1 MVFPLLVIVFPLEIQ
16 ACKRP
21 KSLLNSPKLLLHQLV
36 GKQLNIPAKPQFSL
50 PDGTS
55 FPILNSRLYH
65 DIEAIDPDYYKD
77 LKWMLKND
85 VSCIP
90 EMTFSMDLDEEKHF
104 LYEKTEVTDYGLK
117 LGGRNIRV
125 TEEIKHEYIDLV
137 DEHILT
143 NAICPQI
150 NSFLEGFNELV
161 PRELILIFNDE
172 ELELLISGLSEIDLD
187 DLKASPE
194 YTAYT
199 AAYSVVQWF

>member
-1 MVFPLLVIVFPLEIQ
+1 
-16 ACKRP
+16 
-21 KSLLNSPKLLLHQLV
+21 
-36 GKQLNIPAKPQFSL
+36 
-50 PDGTS
+50 
-55 FPILNSRLYH
+55 
-65 DIEAIDPDYYKD
+65 
-77 LKWMLKND
+77 MLKND

-90 EMTFSMDLDEEKHF
+90 KMTFSMDLDEEKHF

-137 DEHILT
+137 DEHTLT

-199 AAYSVVQWF
+199 AASSVVQWF